1 MYSTCIGGGPS
12 YRVNSCFGALAQEKS
27 AAIECLCCREN
38 MPTGRLMGNQIH
50 KKLSSNLGCKRLS
63 LDCGCRTKQGGKKK
77 IKPPLQT
84 AESFYFILFTCLFGF
99 TALGTDS
106 RAFCTI
112 GKSSTTDSTVPS
124 VTGDTQLYLQL
135 KC

>member
-1 MYSTCIGGGPS
+1 MVVELNKEE
-12 YRVNSCFGALAQEKS
+12 R
-27 AAIECLCCREN
+27 R
-38 MPTGRLMGNQIH
+38 
-50 KKLSSNLGCKRLS
+50 KLNHHSKLLNH
-63 LDCGCRTKQGGKKK
+63 
-77 IKPPLQT
+77 
-84 AESFYFILFTCLFGF
+84 FILFTCLFGF

-112 GKSSTTDSTVPS
+112 GKSSTTDSTVPP